1 MPYAIKP
8 FEELEFCDDFM
19 FFKVMQDDEICKEL
33 IERLL
38 KIKIDHIK
46 RPELQK
52 EIRPYYHSK
61 GVKLD
66 VYLKDSM
73 NIYDVEMQNVTKEA
87 LPKRLRYYQS
97 MVDADALLRGEDY
110 TALND
115 SHIIFLCTTDP
126 MGRGL
131 PVYTFLETCCE
142 DSDILLNDGTHKYFF
157 NATAA
162 ELSEDVEI
170 RAVLDYIMTKNA
182 SDMFTEKIARFVDK
196 VKADESAKGEYM
208 IESLAIQDSKREGRK
223 EGIEIGLV
231 EGERKK
237 AIEAAR
243 NLKENGVD
251 IQLIA
256 KCVGLS
262 VEEIQKL

>member
-1 MPYAIKP
+1 MLYTIKP
-8 FEELEFCDDFM
+8 FEELEFSDDFM
-19 FFKVMQDDEICKEL
+19 FFKVMQDDGICKGL

-38 KIKIDHIK
+38 KIKIDHIE
-46 RPELQK
+46 RPVLQK

-66 VYLKDSM
+66 VYLKDSQ
-73 NIYDVEMQNVTKEA
+73 NIYDVEMQNVTKEV

-126 MGRGL
+126 VGKGL
-131 PVYTFLETCCE
+131 PVYTFLETCQE
-142 DSDILLNDGTHKYFF
+142 DRSVLLNDGTHKYFF
-157 NATAA
+157 NAAA
-162 ELSEDVEI
+162 AGLSEDVEI
-170 RAVLDYIMTKNA
+170 RAILDYIMTQKA
-182 SDMFTEKIARFVDK
+182 SDSFTERIKEFVEK
-196 VKADESAKGEYM
+196 VKADERAKGEYM
-208 IESLAIQDSKREGRK
+208 IEPLIIQDSKREGRK
-223 EGIEIGLV
+223 EGRQE
-231 EGERKK
+231 K
-237 AIEAAR
+237 AVEAAR

-262 VEEIQKL
+262 VEEIKKL